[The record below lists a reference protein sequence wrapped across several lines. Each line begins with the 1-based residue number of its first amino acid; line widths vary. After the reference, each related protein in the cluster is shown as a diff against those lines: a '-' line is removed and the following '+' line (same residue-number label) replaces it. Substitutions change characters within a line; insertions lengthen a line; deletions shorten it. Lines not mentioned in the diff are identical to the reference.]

1 MGDVK
6 SKLKSEIS
14 AEQPIE
20 QLNSLELVITPKK
33 EFLEWFKNTKG
44 IVGEIN
50 MKQQLEGGS
59 DRMSKLHI

>member
-1 MGDVK
+1 MSEFNGNVK
-6 SKLKSEIS
+6 PEILLLQIEKLEG
-14 AEQPIE
+14 
-20 QLNSLELVITPKK
+20 LELIITPKK

-59 DRMSKLHI
+59 DRMSKLQI